1 MKSKEMN
8 RAQTM
13 NCLKYTL
20 LIIKVQVIR
29 TKKLSE
35 IEGAVNK
42 IRVNSTKNVLSKLK
56 RIVDYMPKD
65 NAFKIQENEKIIDI
79 VERILEFNHKIQ
91 SG

>member
-1 MKSKEMN
+1 
-8 RAQTM
+8 M

-56 RIVDYMPKD
+56 RIIDYMPKD
-65 NAFKIQENEKIIDI
+65 NAFKIQENEKIRDI